1 MNRKSLLPLAAI
13 GVLALAIVP
22 AADGRGAAASASGL
36 KIISVTVSPSARVVT
51 VKLGWDKA
59 LIAKAGN
66 SDRFAVALTS
76 LPAKGLPVTIKRQA
90 ATNGPTL
97 RIALTAA
104 QARSLRAARGVIA
117 TATQGYDSPTDSD
130 TNFEL
135 NGVAITKVRGVVP
148 AAGRACAVTLAA
160 GSNASGCDLRG
171 ADLRNADLNH
181 VNLSR
186 SDLSGAR
193 LDGAR
198 MQTAEMG
205 GAKLVG
211 ASLAGVVWSATEQS
225 ALTLPDDG
233 SKIVDAIAK
242 AKTRIDVISYTFGGP
257 DIVGQA
263 TKPGA
268 LMDAVSRG
276 VDVNIVLNG
285 GYKHCASMS
294 SADQTTCAQQSEFDS
309 TYAIQQSLAYAHAH
323 PSSGVQTTGNFT
335 IHFASQNYQITH
347 QKSILIDMIDKGGV
361 PSIGPDSVALVSTG
375 NLGTYGWAA
384 RSEHPDYLVN
394 PSAGC
399 TSAATACADDWAARD
414 FTIKLTDPQLLVR
427 IAQVFMSDY
436 NCETWESSAVYK
448 NLSGTTMADTWA
460 NGTLLGDGSS
470 YPSIGTSAFYGND
483 VPNPLLELAPQGNS
497 RDRTLKLIA
506 SASKTL
512 IVYNEE
518 MADPDVVNALAA
530 AAKRK
535 VDVQVVMA
543 SDICNKYSVAGTCA
557 LGQPVPSRPFD
568 YLTSNGVKVTL
579 LNGHSGLYI
588 HAKAIVADGVDGFMG
603 SENFGLSSMNYNRE
617 LGLMMTNRS
626 DTTKVESGIPS
637 ILSVGGIAQ
646 IENAFTSDSSP
657 AAGGIVY
664 NQASVYSGVSAEPAV
679 PSTWPTPYPALA
691 TDFPMQCGPIPARGI
706 PATPN

>member
-13 GVLALAIVP
+13 VALALAIVP
-22 AADGRGAAASASGL
+22 AAAADGRGAGASASGL
-36 KIISVTVSPSARVVT
+36 KIISATTSPSARVVT

-59 LIAKAGN
+59 LIAKAGS
-66 SDRFAVALTS
+66 SDRFAVALTA

-90 ATNGPTL
+90 ATSASTL

-104 QARSLRAARGVIA
+104 QARSLRAARGVIV

-135 NGVAITKVRGVVP
+135 SGVAVKKLRGVV
-148 AAGRACAVTLAA
+148 AGAGRACAATLAA

-171 ADLRNADLNH
+171 ADLRNADLNR

-198 MQTAEMG
+198 MQTAEMA

-211 ASLAGVVWSATEQS
+211 ASLAGVAWSATEQS
-225 ALTLPDDG
+225 ALALPEDG
-233 SKIVDAIAK
+233 PQIVAAIAK

-263 TKPGA
+263 SKPGA

-323 PSSGVQTTGNFT
+323 PSSGVQTAGNFT

-347 QKSILIDMIDKGGV
+347 QKSILIDMIDKGGL
-361 PSIGPDSVALVSTG
+361 PSIGLDSVALVSTG
-375 NLGTYGWAA
+375 NLGTYGWAN
-384 RSEHPDYLVN
+384 SYKHSDYLSN

-399 TSAATACADDWAARD
+399 TSASGVTPATTCADDWAARD
-414 FTIKLTDPQLLVR
+414 FTITLTDPQLLGR

-436 NCETWESSAVYK
+436 NCETWGSSAVYK

-460 NGTLLGDGSS
+460 NGTLLKDGSS
-470 YPSIGTSAFYGND
+470 YPAIGTSAFYGND
-483 VPNPLLELAPQGNS
+483 APNPLLEPAPQGNS

-535 VDVQVVMA
+535 VDVRVVMA
-543 SDICNKYSVAGTCA
+543 SEICNKYSTVSCT
-557 LGQPVPSRPFD
+557 LGQPVPSLAFD

-579 LNGHSGLYI
+579 LNKDGFYI
-588 HAKAIVADGVDGFMG
+588 HAKAIVADGFDGFMG

-617 LGLMMTNRS
+617 LGLMLTNRS
-626 DTTKVESGIPS
+626 DTTKVKSGIPS

-664 NQASVYSGVSAEPAV
+664 NRASVYAEPV
-679 PSTWPTPYPALA
+679 GPSTWPKPYPALA
-691 TDFPMQCGPIPARGI
+691 TDFPMQCGPIPSR
-706 PATPN
+706 

>member
-13 GVLALAIVP
+13 GALALAIVP

-51 VKLGWDKA
+51 VKLGWVKA

-66 SDRFAVALTS
+66 SDRLAVALTS

-148 AAGRACAVTLAA
+148 AAGRACAATLAA

-225 ALTLPDDG
+225 ALTLPDSG
-233 SKIVDAIAK
+233 SNIVDAIAK

-263 TKPGA
+263 SKPGA
-268 LMDAVSRG
+268 LMKAVSSG

-294 SADQTTCAQQSEFDS
+294 SADQITCAQQSEFDS

-323 PSSGVQTTGNFT
+323 PIPGVQTAGNFT

-384 RSEHPDYLVN
+384 RSKHPDYLVN

-414 FTIKLTDPQLLVR
+414 FTITLTDPQLLGR

-436 NCETWESSAVYK
+436 NCETWGASAVYK

-483 VPNPLLELAPQGNS
+483 APNPLLQPAPQGNS

-518 MADPDVVNALAA
+518 MADPDVINALAA

-543 SDICNKYSVAGTCA
+543 SEICNKYSTVSCT
-557 LGQPVPSRPFD
+557 LGQPVPSLTFD
-568 YLTSNGVKVTL
+568 YLTSNGVKITL
-579 LNGHSGLYI
+579 LNAHSGLYI
-588 HAKAIVADGVDGFMG
+588 HAKAIVADATDGFMG

-617 LGLMMTNRS
+617 LGLMLTNRT
-626 DTTKVESGIPS
+626 DTTKVKSGIPS
-637 ILSVGGIAQ
+637 IESVDGIAQ
-646 IENAFTSDSSP
+646 IFSAFTIDSSP
-657 AAGGIVY
+657 AGGGIAY
-664 NQASVYSGVSAEPAV
+664 NQASVYAKPVA